1 MFTPA
6 RRYRA
11 VASLRA
17 QGDKAV
23 RIPYT
28 LAAVLLLSACQS
40 EPVTDGSAAPAA
52 ADTSPQAPDSQAPEL
67 TGATVEDFAAEQD
80 RAHAAACAADE
91 TPIFACKFPDGK
103 RVAVCGTK
111 AGKAE
116 YRFGGDTPELVLSG
130 GKRAYTMYSGG
141 GEGQIAFDNGDTRY
155 IVFSRI
161 IRTGF
166 DERGNLP
173 ALSDGVVVERAGK
186 FLAIKTCDDPRRL
199 PFNHQAAETFLP
211 EAKLPEYQ
219 FLFTDETI
227 RADPPEDE

>member
-1 MFTPA
+1 M
-6 RRYRA
+6 R
-11 VASLRA
+11 VASSFASL
-17 QGDKAV
+17 
-23 RIPYT
+23 
-28 LAAVLLLSACQS
+28 LLLSACQS
-40 EPVTDGSAAPAA
+40 EPVTDASAVPAVAHRSPEA
-52 ADTSPQAPDSQAPEL
+52 ADTRAPE
-67 TGATVEDFAAEQD
+67 TTAAPIADSAAKRD

-111 AGKAE
+111 RGKAE

-166 DERGNLP
+166 DERGNRP
-173 ALSDGVVVERAGK
+173 ALSDGVIVERAGQ
-186 FLAIKTCDDPRRL
+186 FLAIKKCDDPNL
-199 PFNHQAAETFLP
+199 VPFDHQAAETFLP
-211 EAKLPEYQ
+211 EAKLPEFQ